1 MPFLQDL
8 IHKLEEGTWF
18 RYVRISLGCLAAI
31 GLVVWYNAR
40 SYHNMKSPEAMDAA
54 QVARNLAQGK
64 GYTTH
69 FIRPFS
75 MHLVKKRAEEKMG
88 PAASDP
94 RADSAKIKEMHP
106 DLANAPVYP
115 FVLAGLMK
123 VVPFQH
129 EINLKHPFWSIPPV
143 RPGSP
148 RQFWRYEPDFVIS
161 LFNQVLFFGTVA
173 LTFLLTG
180 RLFDRTVA
188 WTSAIM
194 LL

>member
-75 MHLVKKRAEEKMG
+75 IYLVKKRAEKKLG
-88 PAASDP
+88 AAAVNDP
-94 RADSAKIKEMHP
+94 RVDSARIK
-106 DLANAPVYP
+106 
-115 FVLAGLMK
+115 
-123 VVPFQH
+123 
-129 EINLKHPFWSIPPV
+129 
-143 RPGSP
+143 
-148 RQFWRYEPDFVIS
+148 
-161 LFNQVLFFGTVA
+161 
-173 LTFLLTG
+173 
-180 RLFDRTVA
+180 
-188 WTSAIM
+188 
-194 LL
+194 